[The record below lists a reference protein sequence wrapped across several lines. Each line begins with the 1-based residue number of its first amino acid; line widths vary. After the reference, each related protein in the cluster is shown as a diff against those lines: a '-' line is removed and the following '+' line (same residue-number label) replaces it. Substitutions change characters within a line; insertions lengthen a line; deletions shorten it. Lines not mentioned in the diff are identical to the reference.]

1 MAFENIEKN
10 NLDEV
15 KDDAY
20 YQPNLIKLQPRSR
33 EGFYKNLAKVSVNIR
48 DNVALNS
55 LTSIKENEKEK
66 EIIVGETTNSL
77 LHFNISDQI
86 IFDEGKP
93 INLLDKMTNIV
104 FKKHDKYVE
113 EEKELKG
120 ITSPVEEIEE
130 PDIEYDEKPINSI
143 ELEEEKEDT
152 MELPFTIIEKSEDL
166 VIPEVEKEEKIDF
179 SSLEDSSAYDEKIN
193 AELPSSPLEM
203 EDSLDDLSQTVT
215 RFVDLVNVETQAN
228 NELSEAKEKL
238 VNANTELNGL
248 KEQEN
253 EEIIKKYQLERAV
266 IEETNRQKEIL
277 KRQTEVV
284 NTKIF
289 ELNKEKAN
297 TDIEQE
303 QIQSQI
309 QTTNSNIEGIKQEN
323 DNLLDIINAIRNSY
337 NDTEMDEEKSLGR
350 AA

>member
-66 EIIVGETTNSL
+66 EISVGETTNSL

-350 AA
+350 VA

>member
-77 LHFNISDQI
+77 LHFNIIDQI

-152 MELPFTIIEKSEDL
+152 MELPFTYIEKSEDL

-277 KRQTEVV
+277 KRQTEIV

-337 NDTEMDEEKSLGR
+337 NDTEMDEEKSFGR
-350 AA
+350 VA